1 MRKIYT
7 SIVLFITLSIGAIAQ
22 QSHISGEVMV
32 MLDPRL
38 DVKKI
43 VEDLNKEHPG
53 ASFHVSQ
60 EVTAEWNIW
69 LLSFDSQFIS
79 DEAALLMVNRFDGIT
94 MAQYNYPV
102 ELRVTPNDAS
112 FTQQWAH
119 NNTGQS
125 GGTVDADIDAP
136 EAWEVTTGGTT
147 VQGDVIVVAVIDGG
161 FQANHPDLV
170 DNYWI
175 NTAEIPG
182 NGIDD
187 DANGYIDDV
196 NGWNAYNNNGSIPS
210 DQHGTHVAGIIGAKG
225 NNGIGVSG
233 VNWNVKIM
241 RVAGSSG
248 NTATVVSAYAYVAKQ
263 RKIYNETNGAQ
274 GAFVVST
281 NSSFGVNQQHAS
293 SYPIWCAFY
302 DTLGTLGILNA
313 GSVPNLG
320 INIDVEGDIP
330 GTCPSI
336 YMIGVTNTTRTDTR
350 NSGAGYGAINVDIGA
365 PGTQIYSTV
374 TGSTYSSM
382 TGTSMAGPQ
391 VAGAIGLYY
400 AAAGPNFMNYYKS
413 NVAAGAVLMRNYL
426 LTGVDSIPTM
436 ATITSSKGRLNLFK
450 GIQQVQAGE
459 NTLPEPILPP
469 VASFTLSDS
478 SICAG
483 ESILFSDQSTNVP
496 TSWNWAFVG
505 GTPPSSILQNPTVI
519 FSNAGTFNVSLTA
532 TNAGGS
538 HTQTV
543 NSVVTVNANPAAPS
557 ITNMGGVFQSNYT
570 TGNQWYGPNGLIV
583 GATSQDFTP
592 PSNGNYYVIHT
603 DNNGCVSSAS
613 ESVLLNVSIE
623 DLYFENFTVYPNP
636 IGSQF
641 SVSWQS
647 SKGLVS
653 GIKLIDSNGRLVYQ
667 ANVSGNSVTVQA
679 DGLAS
684 GSYKLVLQTEKG
696 DVVKSL
702 VK

>member
-496 TSWNWAFVG
+496 TSWNWAFKSAPAQN
-505 GTPPSSILQNPTVI
+505 TLPSACNTNIRILP
-519 FSNAGTFNVSLTA
+519 L
-532 TNAGGS
+532 
-538 HTQTV
+538 
-543 NSVVTVNANPAAPS
+543 
-557 ITNMGGVFQSNYT
+557 
-570 TGNQWYGPNGLIV
+570 
-583 GATSQDFTP
+583 
-592 PSNGNYYVIHT
+592 
-603 DNNGCVSSAS
+603 
-613 ESVLLNVSIE
+613 
-623 DLYFENFTVYPNP
+623 
-636 IGSQF
+636 
-641 SVSWQS
+641 
-647 SKGLVS
+647 
-653 GIKLIDSNGRLVYQ
+653 
-667 ANVSGNSVTVQA
+667 
-679 DGLAS
+679 
-684 GSYKLVLQTEKG
+684 
-696 DVVKSL
+696 
-702 VK
+702 